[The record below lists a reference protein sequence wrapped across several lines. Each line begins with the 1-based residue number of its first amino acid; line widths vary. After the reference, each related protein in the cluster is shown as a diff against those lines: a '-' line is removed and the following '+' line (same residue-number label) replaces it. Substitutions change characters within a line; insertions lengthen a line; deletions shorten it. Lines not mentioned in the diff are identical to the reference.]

1 MRFYRREC
9 YYTAATATTQ
19 LLLRHSYT
27 TQRVLCLVY
36 IYIYIIACGFTAESA
51 TTQLLLWYRV
61 YTAAITPCKAT
72 IQRVLCLWYIYIYIY
87 NRMRFYRIE
96 STQLL
101 LLLWIHNCY
110 EFTHDVLFTPET
122 STTVQ
127 YIPLHA
133 SGNEARMYT
142 TRWPA
147 HSYQSDNATLSPVHN
162 KHRRQ
167 SGPKLGHH
175 RTSWYTPQLATT
187 VT

>member
-36 IYIYIIACGFTAESA
+36 IYIYNRMRF
-51 TTQLLLWYRV
+51 YRRKCY
-61 YTAAITPCKAT
+61 YTAAAMISCIHSCYYAMQSYYTESVMFA
-72 IQRVLCLWYIYIYIY
+72 VYIYIY